1 MKGKSL
7 HVREPLLVIGGVCLV
22 VVFALVFVGL
32 IWLLKE
38 LKITAD
44 DAAVGKALIAA
55 LLAVAPGVL
64 GLVVARGR
72 VTPLDPKTQLVVNSD
87 VVPSAGERVDVPSS
101 TPARTRSRTPR
112 RDGHKVS

>member
-1 MKGKSL
+1 MKGKAL

-32 IWLLKE
+32 IWLLKQ

-44 DAAVGKALIAA
+44 DVAVGKALIAA
-55 LLAVAPGVL
+55 LVAIAPGVV

-72 VTPLDPKTQLVVNSD
+72 VTPVDPKTQLVVNSN
-87 VVPSAGERVDVPSS
+87 VIPRAGERVDGPPS
-101 TPARTRSRTPR
+101 TPARTRSRSQH
-112 RDGHKVS
+112 RDRHKVS